1 MIAIA
6 LLFILIFCRARLLAL
21 CAVLGSRNKERQGL
35 DYVSGVEQTFHLGP
49 LGSRVAYETR
59 RAMGK
64 VAPLWRASN
73 NPEPR
78 HCHRMAHRGCDFGK
92 DRSGVLRTSSR

>member
-35 DYVSGVEQTFHLGP
+35 DYVSGVEQTFHLG
-49 LGSRVAYETR
+49 TR

-73 NPEPR
+73 NPEPC
-78 HCHRMAHRGCDFGK
+78 HWHRMAHRGGDFGK